1 MIIMMRQ
8 QNLILCSGIC
18 SRQGFVVKL
27 NNIEVGTIK
36 DSESVM
42 FIILKSR
49 KKDTLLVDVSEK
61 DRKRGFLG

>member
-27 NNIEVGTIK
+27 NNIEVGTKIVK
-36 DSESVM
+36 RVM